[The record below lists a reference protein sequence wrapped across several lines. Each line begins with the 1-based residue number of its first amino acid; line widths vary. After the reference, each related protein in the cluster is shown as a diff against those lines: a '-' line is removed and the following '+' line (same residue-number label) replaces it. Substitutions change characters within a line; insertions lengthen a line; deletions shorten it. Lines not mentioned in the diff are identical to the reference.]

1 MLNYY
6 HLLKISDLCN
16 DAEVITM
23 TYRRAIAEKAHGNES
38 DDGFRE
44 RICGVTEAYLV
55 LSDMLLKNRY
65 DHALSEGT
73 PLDDDLSQHIAAK
86 RSEAE
91 AFVLARLGARGSRLP
106 ESYRSKRRHH
116 KSLIGIAIGVIV
128 LLVTVFGQCHSPV
141 DDLGR
146 FQAPPSWE
154 KVSVSNAEIQVPP
167 GMELSREDGSLA
179 GEGLILHVE
188 YFAHGDVPA
197 HDQSPRIT
205 EQDCKEAESAMR
217 TYMPEIGVTNFS
229 KPELRGVRRSEQRP
243 RAPKQCHLRGRKFAC
258 TICLHLP
265 QRHAGGVSHH
275 CSGRRHVLPSEYP
288 QRYCPNFPME
298 VV

>member
-23 TYRRAIAEKAHGNES
+23 AYRRAIAEKAHGNES

-44 RICGVTEAYLV
+44 RICCVTEAYLV

-128 LLVTVFGQCHSPV
+128 LLVTVFGHVIRRSMI
-141 DDLGR
+141 
-146 FQAPPSWE
+146 W
-154 KVSVSNAEIQVPP
+154 
-167 GMELSREDGSLA
+167 A
-179 GEGLILHVE
+179 G
-188 YFAHGDVPA
+188 
-197 HDQSPRIT
+197 
-205 EQDCKEAESAMR
+205 
-217 TYMPEIGVTNFS
+217 S
-229 KPELRGVRRSEQRP
+229 KPHPRGKKFPSRMPKSKCRP
-243 RAPKQCHLRGRKFAC
+243 KW
-258 TICLHLP
+258 
-265 QRHAGGVSHH
+265 S
-275 CSGRRHVLPSEYP
+275 
-288 QRYCPNFPME
+288 
-298 VV
+298 

>member
-23 TYRRAIAEKAHGNES
+23 AYRRAIAEKAHGNES

-65 DHALSEGT
+65 DHVLSEGT

-106 ESYRSKRRHH
+106 ESYRSKRKRH
-116 KSLIGIAIGVIV
+116 KALIGIAIGVIV

-229 KPELRGVRRSEQRP
+229 KPELRWVSVDPNNALELRSNVTLEDGSSRVLYVYTFPNDTQAAYLTIAAGEGMSYPLSTLKDIVRTFRW
-243 RAPKQCHLRGRKFAC
+243 K
-258 TICLHLP
+258 
-265 QRHAGGVSHH
+265 
-275 CSGRRHVLPSEYP
+275 
-288 QRYCPNFPME
+288 
-298 VV
+298 

>member
-1 MLNYY
+1 MQRCRSHYY
-6 HLLKISDLCN
+6 GLSQGYCREGSRQRIGRWLSRAHLLRHRGIPCTVGY
-16 DAEVITM
+16 AVE
-23 TYRRAIAEKAHGNES
+23 
-38 DDGFRE
+38 
-44 RICGVTEAYLV
+44 
-55 LSDMLLKNRY
+55 NRY

-154 KVSVSNAEIQVPP
+154 KFP
-167 GMELSREDGSLA
+167 SR
-179 GEGLILHVE
+179 
-188 YFAHGDVPA
+188 
-197 HDQSPRIT
+197 
-205 EQDCKEAESAMR
+205 
-217 TYMPEIGVTNFS
+217 MPKS
-229 KPELRGVRRSEQRP
+229 KCRP
-243 RAPKQCHLRGRKFAC
+243 KW
-258 TICLHLP
+258 
-265 QRHAGGVSHH
+265 S
-275 CSGRRHVLPSEYP
+275 
-288 QRYCPNFPME
+288 
-298 VV
+298 